1 LKKNI
6 ALKRTGR
13 LDPGL
18 TALFLAALFAVLNET
33 SVNIA
38 LSNFSEIFHVSVST
52 TQWLTSGFL
61 LVMTVVLPTTAFIM
75 QSFTTRQIFFTSMSL
90 VGCGA
95 IIAGAA
101 PAFWVLLLGR
111 LIQAAGT
118 CVLIALLNNSILV
131 LIPPHK
137 RGSALGLSGL
147 VVSFAPA
154 IAPTLSGLVMQQ
166 LSWRFLFWG
175 LIPFYM
181 IVAVL
186 AYINLKNISE
196 TSKQKLDWLSVLLS
210 LVAFGGIL
218 RGISSIG
225 VTGFNNIYAFLPL
238 LIGMVGLALF
248 AWRQMRIEN
257 SLLELRV
264 LQYPMFTLG
273 IVMIAFCLMTLFGV
287 VVLIPIFL
295 QGAYGLPIFV
305 AGLAML
311 PGGLLNG
318 LAAPI
323 SGRIY
328 DKVGLKPLII
338 PGIIVMAAISWLL
351 SMVSSSTNIGLFIAM
366 HCCILISIAFVMT
379 ASQTNGLN
387 QLPAP
392 LYSHGIAIMSTVL
405 QLAGALG
412 TAAYISIMSVNQQY
426 YLQHAYSAAVNL
438 QRDALIYGINHAFQ
452 FCALLLIAGL
462 VIALF
467 IKRPLLTEN
476 YSKDSMR
483 SNHDRAQV

>member
-1 LKKNI
+1 MVLKKNI
-6 ALKRTGR
+6 ALKRTDQ

-18 TALFLAALFAVLNET
+18 VALLLAALFAVLNET

-52 TQWLTSGFL
+52 AQWLTSGFL
-61 LVMTVVLPTTAFIM
+61 LVMTIILPTTAFIM

-101 PAFWVLLLGR
+101 PAFWVLLAGR
-111 LIQAAGT
+111 LVQAAGT

-131 LIPPHK
+131 LTPPHR

-154 IAPTLSGLVMQQ
+154 IAPTLSGLIMQQ

-175 LIPFYM
+175 LIPFYI

-210 LVAFGGIL
+210 IVAFGGIL
-218 RGISSIG
+218 RGISSVG
-225 VTGFNNIYAFLPL
+225 VTGFNNIYALMPL

-248 AWRQMRIEN
+248 AWRQMRIEKP
-257 SLLELRV
+257 LLELRV
-264 LQYPMFTLG
+264 LKYPMFTLG
-273 IVMIAFCLMTLFGV
+273 IIMIAFCLMTLFGV

-295 QGAYGLPIFV
+295 QGAYGLSIFV
-305 AGLAML
+305 TGLVML

-318 LAAPI
+318 LASPI
-323 SGRIY
+323 SGHIY
-328 DKVGLKPLII
+328 DKVGPKPLII
-338 PGIIVMAAISWLL
+338 PGVILMAAISWVL
-351 SMVSSSTNIGLFIAM
+351 SMVSSSTNIGLLIAM
-366 HCCILISIAFVMT
+366 HCCILISIAFVMPS
-379 ASQTNGLN
+379 SQTNGLN
-387 QLPAP
+387 QLPPP
-392 LYSHGIAIMSTVL
+392 LYPHGIAIMSTVM

-412 TAAYISIMSVNQQY
+412 TATYVSIMSINQQN
-426 YLQHAYSAAVNL
+426 YLQNAHSVAENL
-438 QRDALIYGINHAFQ
+438 HKIALIYGINHAFQ
-452 FCALLLIAGL
+452 FCALLLIVGL

-467 IKRPLLTEN
+467 IKRPLLVGN
-476 YSKDSMR
+476 YSEGSMR
-483 SNHDRAQV
+483 SKL